1 MHAHKLPFGPA
12 GVVQAVLSCTRVRG
26 WYSGYCLVAVD
37 KDCSRMHGRG
47 MFRFGCEL
55 QFAAAATVLHKGRV
69 SECVMWHVC

>member
-1 MHAHKLPFGPA
+1 
-12 GVVQAVLSCTRVRG
+12 
-26 WYSGYCLVAVD
+26 
-37 KDCSRMHGRG
+37 MHGRG